1 MCRMKTM
8 FKSFALVAIAALSL
22 AACSKN
28 EAPIND
34 ENDLITLK
42 FNIKNTDEASTRALL
57 GDDNGK
63 KFLNWENGDK
73 IGTFSVGTFSSNT
86 ASNNNSGTV
95 EVSGD
100 NYTLN
105 VQTFWS
111 GTITNI
117 YSYFPYSAAAGKDK
131 TAAIVNIPGSQFMTT
146 DGFDADAM
154 PMAGTP
160 VSVDLTTTAANTDTP
175 CGTINFFNLGS
186 IINFKIYSSIETDET
201 LTSVKY
207 VTGTGN
213 LGGNYTV
220 DLTAIDGADE
230 TPLALVGE
238 GSEAEIT
245 TTHRATPVIGTGKAN
260 AIDVYMVVAPGSYSG
275 TQVVVT
281 TSAKTYTLNA
291 SGVKTY
297 TRSSVKPMYVD
308 IQNGTPGDL
317 PVEETWT
324 KVTKA
329 SDFTAGTYYILR
341 GDGAYYL
348 PNASA
353 TSGAPACVAYNA
365 GDAITNAMKWT
376 ATAGDNGLIFES
388 AANAGY
394 YLWGADT
401 NNGVRVAES
410 STANGASKEWK
421 FTTVTVGETTYYT
434 AYAFATRYLTSYGN
448 QDWRNYTS
456 ASETNIPAEFY
467 KLDVVDDTP
476 SFTVESPLAATA
488 DEDTYTVNVTR
499 NNFTGAITVTVPGD
513 CDWVIA
519 ENVAENGTTFDVLVS
534 ENTGSARTVTLTLSG
549 SGVESQELIIN
560 QAGKQDP
567 VETEATIDFSA
578 QGYSNAQEVSSLT
591 QAPFTVTFT
600 NGDTPTAYYDT
611 GTAVRVYSGGT
622 LKVSCADYKMT
633 KIVIEGEAN
642 GGATLSSSPSGLSG
656 QTWTGNAN
664 EVTFTAGT
672 AKHYRFRKLTISYL
686 APGSATPSTPVIT
699 LSNLPTSNIAAAG
712 DVVTINYS
720 IENPASGV
728 TVSASAGSDAWVNS
742 FDYSTAGEISFVV
755 DPKTTTGTRTATI
768 TVSYPGAEDKTFE
781 ITQSGITSG
790 DDPVTIPMSVAT
802 YATNNS
808 WENQQQYLTINLD
821 ANVTATAGP
830 STASNTGKYYTTDDT
845 WRFYANENATLTI
858 DAGTK
863 TIESVTL
870 TYTAKD
876 NGTISKSGTSVKS
889 GSAVSVNASSVAFTI
904 SQSSGNKGKIFITA
918 ISVTYK

>member
-117 YSYFPYSAAAGKDK
+117 YSYFPFSAAAGKDK

-207 VTGTGN
+207 VAGTGN

-230 TPLALVGE
+230 RTLALVGE

-245 TTHRATPVIGTGKAN
+245 TTHRAKPVIGTGKAN

-376 ATAGDNGLIFES
+376 ATAGDNGLVFES

-394 YLWGADT
+394 YLWGANT

-410 STANGASKEWK
+410 STASGASNEWI
-421 FTTVTVGETTYYT
+421 FTTVAVGGTTYYT
-434 AYAFATRYLTSYGN
+434 AYAAMDGTKPRYLTSYGT

-456 ASETNIPAEFY
+456 ASATNIPAEFY
-467 KLDVVDDTP
+467 KLQAGDVPQKETP
-476 SFTVESPLAATA
+476 ELAFNNPTS
-488 DEDTYTVNVTR
+488 TVNVEE
-499 NNFTGAITVTVPGD
+499 TVT
-513 CDWVIA
+513 
-519 ENVAENGTTFDVLVS
+519 NVA
-534 ENTGSARTVTLTLSG
+534 
-549 SGVESQELIIN
+549 
-560 QAGKQDP
+560 
-567 VETEATIDFSA
+567 TI
-578 QGYSNAQEVSSLT
+578 
-591 QAPFTVTFT
+591 
-600 NGDTPTAYYDT
+600 
-611 GTAVRVYSGGT
+611 
-622 LKVSCADYKMT
+622 
-633 KIVIEGEAN
+633 
-642 GGATLSSSPSGLSG
+642 
-656 QTWTGNAN
+656 
-664 EVTFTAGT
+664 
-672 AKHYRFRKLTISYL
+672 
-686 APGSATPSTPVIT
+686 TPSTLAIT
-699 LSNLPTSNIAAAG
+699 YSSSNEEVATVTNAGVVTGVAAG
-712 DVVTINYS
+712 
-720 IENPASGV
+720 
-728 TVSASAGSDAWVNS
+728 
-742 FDYSTAGEISFVV
+742 
-755 DPKTTTGTRTATI
+755 TATI
-768 TVSYPGAEDKTFE
+768 TAAFAGNDEYNAVSVSYDITVVDPNANDGSEAKPYTASEAIAVAEALGTDSREGVYVKGIVSTTGTIDSRYNSVTYYISDDGSTTNQFEAYSGKYISGADFTEDNNLKLGDYVVVCGTLKYYKGQAEFDYNNEVVSILRAPTFDPDE
-781 ITQSGITSG
+781 GVFTTDNLSVVITAETGATIRFTTDGTNPTSTTGSVYNAAITLSETTTVKAIAVKNGLVSGVVSKVYTKNNTSAITETLIVGTNGNTTWSNGVRTESATVG
-790 DDPVTIPMSVAT
+790 DVAFTALFSVA
-802 YATNNS
+802 N
-808 WENQQQYLTINLD
+808 D
-821 ANVTATAGP
+821 
-830 STASNTGKYYTTDDT
+830 GKYYSSDNS
-845 WRFYANENATLTI
+845 WRFYTANDSGIKITVPTGKKI
-858 DAGTK
+858 TSVVIKWKTGIPVTPSGFTAGST
-863 TIESVTL
+863 TSPT
-870 TYTAKD
+870 TYTA
-876 NGTISKSGTSVKS
+876 NSSTSVNE
-889 GSAVSVNASSVAFTI
+889 VSFVR
-904 SQSSGNKGKIFITA
+904 GTA
-918 ISVTYK
+918 NFLAQEIAVTYE